1 MYVIGHTI
9 FEDIMFD
16 VSSIKE
22 KDETFLEVDI
32 LYDNKV
38 KLL

>member
-9 FEDIMFD
+9 YKDIMFD
-16 VSSIKE
+16 ISSMKE
-22 KDETFLEVDI
+22 KDETFLGVDI